1 MLFLFCYFF
10 NFRREVVEVIDK
22 ITRSAKADEVH
33 RQWWVIDA
41 EGKTLGRLA
50 SQIAVLLRGKHKP
63 IFTPHI
69 DCGDFVI
76 VINAEKVVV
85 EGKRAE
91 QKEYFHYTGYPG
103 GAIFEKFKDLIVK
116 KPEFVIRHAVWG
128 MLPKNRLGRKLIKK
142 LKVYRE
148 AQHPHQ
154 AQKPQE
160 FVIK

>member
-1 MLFLFCYFF
+1 M
-10 NFRREVVEVIDK
+10 EVIDK